1 MKILLVEDDLSTRDL
16 LVFHLTA
23 ARYTVEQAVDGVT
36 ARELAALWNYDLILL
51 DINIP
56 QLDGLSLC
64 RQLRGQGVS
73 TPILMLTAQ
82 AEDDD
87 VITGLDAGADDYVTK
102 PFEVSQVLA
111 RLRALLRRGARATT
125 IPPLVWGQLCLDPTL
140 VQVTYD
146 GQVVPLTPKEYSL
159 LELFLRHPQRVFSRS
174 TILDHLWTIED
185 SPTEGAVT
193 NLVKDLRNRLRRS
206 GVVENVIQTVY
217 GLGYRLRDAPP
228 GLITKA
234 LAQDND
240 RPGAVQG
247 PASNECAQPGKA
259 IPPQGLELAAV
270 VAGGGAVPRAL
281 ATITARFQTS
291 LQARLALVE
300 AAVRSL
306 QAGELP
312 PQQRVIA
319 QDEAHRLAG
328 GLGTF
333 GYEEGSVHARRIE
346 QLLGNST
353 LHTDH
358 VNQLSRS
365 LLALKQTLA
374 LPPKPLEPMSERSPQ
389 AAKPSTTTS
398 AGASRHRGLALAVE
412 PQLLHRLQA
421 NATDYGWWLEPA
433 TSLTDLM
440 QALGRGE
447 VEAVVLTLDQR
458 APLAEK
464 LAPLR
469 EVKHRY
475 PQQPVLVLTNHDS
488 LEERVQVARLQGDR
502 YLVAPTTPRQVF
514 DSLNQLLP
522 DAQAPEA
529 QVMVVDNDPV
539 TCAAIAELLTPWGL
553 QVTDL
558 GDASQFWEVLRH
570 VEPDLLLLALDMP
583 TFSGIDLCRVVRQDS
598 RFGNLP
604 ILMVAAH
611 PDTVTVRQVFEI
623 GGDDLIGKPIV
634 GPELVTRVLSRIER
648 SRLRQQL
655 EQMRHRQALYWNQQN
670 TTDLLTQVANS
681 LHFDAFLQ
689 QQWDRHCQDQAPMSL
704 ILCSPDHLKAYYH
717 IYGQQAGDAAL
728 RRIART
734 LYRTINPNI
743 DLVARCGEEEF
754 AVVLPNTNL
763 DGALRVVSR
772 MQQAVADLKMPCP
785 APVAEHIT
793 LSLGLGGT
801 TPTRPLLS
809 HHLIQAADQALQ
821 DAKRRGGNRFCL
833 HPLR

>member
-16 LVFHLTA
+16 LMFHLTA
-23 ARYTVEQAVDGVT
+23 ARYTVEQAADGIT
-36 ARELAALWNYDLILL
+36 AKELAALWNYDLILL
-51 DINIP
+51 DVNIP
-56 QLDGLSLC
+56 RLDGISLC
-64 RQLRGQGVS
+64 RHLRSQGVS
-73 TPILMLTAQ
+73 TPILILTAQ
-82 AEDDD
+82 ADDED
-87 VITGLDAGADDYVTK
+87 VIIGLDAGADDYVTK

-125 IPPLVWGQLCLDPTL
+125 IPPLVWGHLCLDPAL
-140 VQVTYD
+140 AQVTYD

-193 NLVKDLRNRLRRS
+193 NLVKDLRNRLKRS

-217 GLGYRLRDAPP
+217 GLGYRLRNAPS
-228 GLITKA
+228 GLVTKA
-234 LAQDND
+234 LDWNNGD
-240 RPGAVQG
+240 PGAMQNPEANG
-247 PASNECAQPGKA
+247 WAQSGRA
-259 IPPQGLELAAV
+259 VPPQGLEPAAV
-270 VAGGGAVPRAL
+270 GAGEGAMPRAL

-291 LQARLALVE
+291 LQARLAPVE

-319 QDEAHRLAG
+319 QDEAHRLAE

-333 GYEEGSVHARRIE
+333 GHTEGSVYARQIE
-346 QLLGNST
+346 LLLSDRDLQT
-353 LHTDH
+353 EQVD
-358 VNQLSRS
+358 QLSRS
-365 LLALKQTLA
+365 LLALKQALA
-374 LPPKPLEPMSERSPQ
+374 LAPKPLEAGHTRSQ
-389 AAKPSTTTS
+389 EAKPSTTS
-398 AGASRHRGLALAVE
+398 ASASRHRGVALAVE
-412 PQLLHRLQA
+412 AQLLHRLQA
-421 NATDYGWWLEPA
+421 NAADCGWRLDRA

-440 QALGRGE
+440 QGLARE
-447 VEAVVLTLDQR
+447 EAEAVVLTLNQG

-475 PQQPVLVLTNHDS
+475 PKLPVLVLTGHDS

-514 DSLNQLLP
+514 DSLDQLLP
-522 DAQAPEA
+522 NSQAPEA

-539 TCAAIAELLTPWGL
+539 TCAAITELLTPWGL
-553 QVTDL
+553 QVTEL
-558 GDASQFWEVLRH
+558 GDASQFWEILRQ

-583 TFSGIDLCRVVRQDS
+583 TFSGVDLCQVVRQDS

-611 PDTVTVRQVFEI
+611 PDTITVRQVFEI

-648 SRLRQQL
+648 SRLRQQI
-655 EQMRHRQALYWNQQN
+655 EQMSHRQALYWNQQN
-670 TTDLLTQVANS
+670 TTDPLTQVANS

-689 QQWDRHCQDQAPMSL
+689 QQWDRHCHDQAPMSL
-704 ILCSPDHLKAYYH
+704 ILCSPDHLRTYYH

-743 DLVARCGEEEF
+743 DLVARCSDDEF
-754 AVVLPNTNL
+754 AVVLPNTDL

-785 APVAEHIT
+785 AAIAKHMT
-793 LSLGLGGT
+793 LSLGIGGT
-801 TPTRPLLS
+801 TPTTTLSS
-809 HHLIQAADQALQ
+809 HHLIKTADQALR
-821 DAKRRGGNRFCL
+821 DAKQRGGNTFCL
-833 HPLR
+833 YPIS